1 MYYFLSAIV
10 DLAEMHD
17 RSDEFRIKAF
27 GENLQRIREAK
38 NISLREL
45 AHRVDMSHQAIHN
58 IEKGLADPQMTTI
71 AKIAEA
77 LDIHPGDLFAFD
89 R

>member
-1 MYYFLSAIV
+1 MQ
-10 DLAEMHD
+10 D

-38 NISLREL
+38 KISLREL

-71 AKIAEA
+71 VKLSKA
-77 LDIHPGDLFAFD
+77 LEVDPGDLFAFP